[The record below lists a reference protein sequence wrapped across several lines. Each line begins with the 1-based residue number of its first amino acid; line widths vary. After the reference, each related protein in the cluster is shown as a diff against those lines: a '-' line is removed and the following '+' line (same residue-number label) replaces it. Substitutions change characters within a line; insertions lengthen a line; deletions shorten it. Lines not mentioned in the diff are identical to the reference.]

1 MAMVRKQLYL
11 PAAQQQKLCKLADQW
26 NCTQAEVIRRALD
39 CLPDPDASI
48 VDRLAAAGVLVP
60 PPADDDS
67 PADPDELDALEKSWE
82 AWVDAQPKGLGLSEA
97 VLEDR
102 R

>member
-11 PAAQQQKLCKLADQW
+11 PSAQQQKLRKLAAQW

-39 CLPDPDASI
+39 CLPDPEASI

-60 PPADDDS
+60 PPDDDS
-67 PADPDELDALEKSWE
+67 PADPEELDALEKSWE